1 MQPIGFAKPVILH
14 SPEGGL
20 LFLNGL
26 ELKNPMNFI
35 YILAPLA
42 AFALFLLG
50 RRKKGRIL
58 GQLRI
63 NTRERFVWL
72 RIVCMAL
79 GLGLIFFSLLGPQ
92 VFEGFTEVEK
102 TGLDIYVLID
112 TSKSMLTEDIKPN
125 RLSRAQKIVESLL
138 DSLDGDRIGFIPYSS
153 SAYVQMPLTDDYDLA
168 RMFLDVIDTEL
179 IGGGGTNAGAAIS
192 LANASFDRAT
202 GSDRV
207 ILILSDGEE
216 YDTNSVEIL
225 KAISDDSLRV
235 YTIGIGTEKGG
246 LIPIYDESGNFR
258 VEYKKDSSGEHVL
271 SKLDSDALQKL
282 AASVKGKY
290 YQSTLTGEEIT
301 SLVQEITALK
311 RNAYKTDKIRRFSQ
325 LYQYF
330 SGAGLILFLAAY
342 LLPERRLQ
350 E

>member
-1 MQPIGFAKPVILH
+1 
-14 SPEGGL
+14 

-35 YILAPLA
+35 YIIAPLA

-50 RRKKGRIL
+50 RRKKGKIL
-58 GQLRI
+58 SQLRI
-63 NTRERFVWL
+63 NTRERLFGI
-72 RIVCMAL
+72 RIACMVL

-92 VFEGFTEVEK
+92 AFEGFTEVEK

-125 RLSRAQKIVESLL
+125 RLSRAQKIIESIL

-168 RMFLDVIDTEL
+168 RMFLDVIDTDL
-179 IGGGGTNAGAAIS
+179 IGGGGTNVGTAIS
-192 LANASFDRAT
+192 LADASFDRAT

-207 ILILSDGEE
+207 ILIFSDGEE
-216 YDTNSVEIL
+216 YETNSVEIL
-225 KAISDDSLRV
+225 KGITDDSLRV

-246 LIPIYDESGNFR
+246 LIPVYDESGKVK

-271 SKLDSDALQKL
+271 SRLDSGALQQL
-282 AASVKGKY
+282 AASGRGKY
-290 YQSTLTGEEIT
+290 YQSTVSGEEIT
-301 SLVQEITALK
+301 SLIQEIASLK
-311 RNAYKTDKIRRFSQ
+311 RDAYKTDKIRRFSQ

-330 SGAGLILFLAAY
+330 LGAGLILFLASY

>member
-1 MQPIGFAKPVILH
+1 M
-14 SPEGGL
+14 
-20 LFLNGL
+20 NGL

-35 YILAPLA
+35 YILAPIA
-42 AFALFLLG
+42 AFVLFLLG
-50 RRKKGRIL
+50 RRKKGKIL
-58 GQLRI
+58 EQLRI
-63 NTRERFVWL
+63 NTRERFL
-72 RIVCMAL
+72 RIRTACLIL

-92 VFEGFTEVEK
+92 AFEGFTEVEK

-125 RLSRAQKIVESLL
+125 RLSRAQKIIEGIL

-153 SAYVQMPLTDDYDLA
+153 SAYIQMPLTDDYDLA

-179 IGGGGTNAGAAIS
+179 IGGGGTNAGTAIS
-192 LANASFDRAT
+192 LAAASFDRAT

-216 YDTNSVEIL
+216 YDTNSVDVL
-225 KAISDDSLRV
+225 KGIQDDSLRV

-246 LIPIYDESGNFR
+246 LIPVFDETGKVK
-258 VEYKKDSSGEHVL
+258 VEYKKDSGGEHVL
-271 SKLDSDALQKL
+271 SKLDSDTLQKL
-282 AASVKGKY
+282 AASGKGKY
-290 YQSTLTGEEIT
+290 YQSTISGEEIT
-301 SLVQEITALK
+301 SLVQEIASLK
-311 RNAYKTDKIRRFSQ
+311 RDAFKTDKIRRFKQ

-330 SGAGLILFLAAY
+330 LGAGLILFITAY

>member
-1 MQPIGFAKPVILH
+1 M
-14 SPEGGL
+14 
-20 LFLNGL
+20 NGL

-35 YILAPLA
+35 YIIVPLA
-42 AFALFLLG
+42 VFALFLLG
-50 RRKKGRIL
+50 RHKKVKIL
-58 GQLRI
+58 EQLRI
-63 NTRERFVWL
+63 NTRERFAWL
-72 RIVCMAL
+72 RITCMAL
-79 GLGLIFFSLLGPQ
+79 GLGLIFFSMLGPQ
-92 VFEGFTEVEK
+92 AFEGFTEVEK

-125 RLSRAQKIVESLL
+125 RLSRAQKIVESIL

-168 RMFLDVIDTEL
+168 RMFLGVIDTEL

-192 LANASFDRAT
+192 LADASFNRAT

-216 YDTNSVEIL
+216 YDTNSVEVL
-225 KAISDDSLRV
+225 KGISDNSLRV

-246 LIPIYDESGNFR
+246 LIPVYDESGNVK

-282 AASVKGKY
+282 AASGKGKY

-301 SLVQEITALK
+301 SLVQEIAALK

-330 SGAGLILFLAAY
+330 LGAGLVLFLAAY

>member
-1 MQPIGFAKPVILH
+1 MV
-14 SPEGGL
+14 
-20 LFLNGL
+20 
-26 ELKNPMNFI
+26 
-35 YILAPLA
+35 
-42 AFALFLLG
+42 
-50 RRKKGRIL
+50 
-58 GQLRI
+58 
-63 NTRERFVWL
+63 
-72 RIVCMAL
+72 L

-92 VFEGFTEVEK
+92 AFEGFTEVEK

-125 RLSRAQKIVESLL
+125 RLSRAQKIIESIL

-153 SAYVQMPLTDDYDLA
+153 SAYIQMPLTDDYDLA
-168 RMFLDVIDTEL
+168 KMFLEVIDTEL
-179 IGGGGTNAGAAIS
+179 IGGGGTNVGAAIS

-207 ILILSDGEE
+207 ILIFSDGEE
-216 YDTNSVEIL
+216 YETNSIEAL
-225 KAISDDSLRV
+225 KGISDDSLRV

-246 LIPIYDESGNFR
+246 LIPVYDQSGTVK
-258 VEYKKDSSGEHVL
+258 VEYKKDSGGEHVL

-282 AASVKGKY
+282 AVLGKGKY
-290 YQSTLTGEEIT
+290 YQSTLTGEEIA
-301 SLVQEITALK
+301 SLVQEIAALK
-311 RNAYKTDKIRRFSQ
+311 RNAYKTDKIRRFKQ

-330 SGAGLILFLAAY
+330 LGTGLILFLAAY